1 VVSSVKFI
9 PRLVN
14 TQDEELQMKA
24 TSLHMH
30 APALILMI
38 GFAAGLAGTS
48 GAAQAPAAAPPDF
61 SKVEIQTTQ
70 LASNF
75 YRFEAVGPALVGNAG
90 ILTGPDGV
98 FMVDAQFPQLTDKL
112 MAAIKKVSDG
122 RIRFLVNTHHH
133 GDHTSG
139 NPNFGMMGAT
149 ILARDELRAHLASG
163 NNPMAPAGLPVIT
176 YRGPVTVHMNGEDV
190 QLIPVPNAHTDGDT
204 MVYFPKADVLM
215 VGDFY
220 RSIQYPNVDRA
231 SGGSVKG
238 VMDGLNAVMALAK
251 PTTKIVPGHGPV
263 VDKTAVAAHLDLVTT
278 IRTRVSALIAQG
290 KSQEEVIAA
299 KPLADLDAR
308 VQQAGTTGDRFLG
321 QVYADLKAG
330 K

>member
-1 VVSSVKFI
+1 M
-9 PRLVN
+9 
-14 TQDEELQMKA
+14 TA
-24 TSLHMH
+24 LHGPTPIFFLMAAVAACLA
-30 APALILMI
+30 APIQ
-38 GFAAGLAGTS
+38 
-48 GAAQAPAAAPPDF
+48 AQAPAQDF
-61 SKVEIQTTQ
+61 SKVEIQATQ
-70 LASNF
+70 LAPNF
-75 YRFEAVGPALVGNAG
+75 YRLEAVGPVLVGNAG

-98 FMVDAQFPQLTDKL
+98 FMVDAQFAQLTDKL

-122 RIRFLVNTHHH
+122 RVRYLVNTHHH
-133 GDHTSG
+133 PDHTSG
-139 NPNFGMMGAT
+139 DANFAMMGT
-149 ILARDELRAHLASG
+149 VLLSRDELRAHLAAG
-163 NNPMAPAGLPVIT
+163 NNPPPAAALPMVT
-176 YRGPVTVHMNGEDV
+176 YRGPVTLHMNGEDV
-190 QLIPVPNAHTDGDT
+190 QLIPVLNAHTDGDT

-220 RSIQYPNVDRA
+220 RSIQYPNVDRNN
-231 SGGSVKG
+231 GGSVKG
-238 VMDGLNAVMALAK
+238 VVDALNAVIALAK

-263 VDKTAVAAHLDLVTT
+263 VDKTAVTANRDMVLT
-278 IRTRVSALIAQG
+278 IRDRVAALIAQG

>member
-1 VVSSVKFI
+1 MKRLPATVAALMMGAAVSVHLS
-9 PRLVN
+9 R
-14 TQDEELQMKA
+14 A
-24 TSLHMH
+24 H
-30 APALILMI
+30 
-38 GFAAGLAGTS
+38 
-48 GAAQAPAAAPPDF
+48 AQAPTPPDF
-61 SKVEIQTTQ
+61 SKVEIQTSQ
-70 LASNF
+70 LAPNF

-112 MAAIKKVSDG
+112 LAAIKKVSDG
-122 RIRFLVNTHHH
+122 RIKFLVNTHHH
-133 GDHTSG
+133 PDHTSG
-139 NPNFGMMGAT
+139 NANFAMMGVV
-149 ILARDELRAHLASG
+149 ILSRDELRAHLAAA
-163 NNPMAPAGLPVIT
+163 NNPPPPSALPMIT

-220 RSIQYPNVDRA
+220 RSIQYPNVDRTN
-231 SGGSVKG
+231 GGTVRG
-238 VMDGLNAVMALAK
+238 LIDGLNAVIALAK

-263 VDKTAVAAHLDLVTT
+263 VDKTVVAAHRDLAVT
-278 IRTRVSALIAQG
+278 IRERVSALVAQG
-290 KSQEEVIAA
+290 KSQEEVLAA
-299 KPLADLDAR
+299 KPLADLDPR

-321 QVYADLKAG
+321 QVYADIKAG

>member
-1 VVSSVKFI
+1 MKRLPATVAALMMGAAVSVHLS
-9 PRLVN
+9 R
-14 TQDEELQMKA
+14 A
-24 TSLHMH
+24 H
-30 APALILMI
+30 
-38 GFAAGLAGTS
+38 
-48 GAAQAPAAAPPDF
+48 AQAPTPPDF
-61 SKVEIQTTQ
+61 SKVEIQTSQ
-70 LASNF
+70 LAPNF

-112 MAAIKKVSDG
+112 LAAIKKVSDG
-122 RIRFLVNTHHH
+122 RIKFLVNTHHH
-133 GDHTSG
+133 PDHTSG
-139 NPNFGMMGAT
+139 NANFAMMGVV
-149 ILARDELRAHLASG
+149 ILSRDELRAHLAAA
-163 NNPMAPAGLPVIT
+163 NNPPPPSALPMIT

-220 RSIQYPNVDRA
+220 RSIQYPNVDRTN
-231 SGGSVKG
+231 GGSVRG
-238 VMDGLNAVMALAK
+238 LIDGLNAVIALAK

-263 VDKTAVAAHLDLVTT
+263 VDKTVVAAHRDLALT
-278 IRTRVSALIAQG
+278 IRERVWALVGQG
-290 KSQEEVIAA
+290 KSQEEVLAA
-299 KPLADLDAR
+299 KPLADLDPR

-321 QVYADLKAG
+321 QVYADIKAG

>member
-1 VVSSVKFI
+1 MKGLHASA
-9 PRLVN
+9 RALV
-14 TQDEELQMKA
+14 
-24 TSLHMH
+24 
-30 APALILMI
+30 
-38 GFAAGLAGTS
+38 AAGALA
-48 GAAQAPAAAPPDF
+48 ACLHPARVHAQAPAPPDF
-61 SKVEIQTTQ
+61 SKVEVQTSQ
-70 LASNF
+70 LAPNF

-133 GDHTSG
+133 PDHTSG
-139 NPNFGMMGAT
+139 DGNFAMMGAV
-149 ILARDELRAHLASG
+149 ILSRDELRAHLAAG
-163 NNPMAPAGLPVIT
+163 NNPPPPAALPILT

-220 RSIQYPNVDRA
+220 RSIQYPNVDRNN
-231 SGGSVKG
+231 GGSVKG
-238 VMDGLNAVMALAK
+238 VVDGLNAVIALAK

-263 VDKTAVAAHLDLVTT
+263 VDKTVVAANRDMILT
-278 IRTRVSALIAQG
+278 IRDRVSALIAQG
-290 KSQEEVIAA
+290 KSQEEVVAA